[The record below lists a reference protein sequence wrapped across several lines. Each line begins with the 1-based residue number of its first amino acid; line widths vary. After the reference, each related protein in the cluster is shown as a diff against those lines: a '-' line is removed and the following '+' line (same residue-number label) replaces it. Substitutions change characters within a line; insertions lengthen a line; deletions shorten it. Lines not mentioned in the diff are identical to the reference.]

1 MVARTATF
9 RNRRYNSYVPACGYA
24 ADIIHMNQYQ
34 VAFGTVAASAAD
46 NILNDQSIA
55 SATSTTTLLD
65 DEADAA
71 YGRNVRVIAS
81 GAASSTVTISG
92 RDYLGQPMTE
102 TLTLNGTNSVVGVK
116 AFKWLDRVAWGAT
129 GGTTIDLGWGAR
141 LGLPYRASGI
151 DVETVDG
158 VSGTLGTFTAGSL
171 TDPQTATTADP
182 RGLYTPNATPD
193 GSKVIRAVMQVHN
206 LLNTNGNG
214 GIYGIAHY
222 SA

>member
-46 NILNDQSIA
+46 NILNDASINTA
-55 SATSTTTLLD
+55 NTVTTFLSDT
-65 DEADAA
+65 ADAA
-71 YGRNVRVIAS
+71 YGRNIRLIAS
-81 GAASSTVTISG
+81 GAATSLVTIKG

-102 TLTLNGTNSVVGVK
+102 NITLTGAVSVVGVK
-116 AFKWLDRVAWGAT
+116 AFKWIDSIIFALTAS
-129 GGTTIDLGWGAR
+129 TTVDVGWGAR